1 MWKRALTVLILFG
14 LASQVLLGQTSPA
27 NPSQT
32 QTAGNDQT
40 PTIRTT
46 TREVVLDVVV
56 RDKHHHAVS
65 DIRPDEIQ
73 VFEDGIQQ
81 KVRAFRN
88 VQGVE
93 QLETEQKMSKST
105 PNPSA
110 PGRPAAA
117 LRELNFVSIVL
128 AQIAPLDR
136 QFARDAVLEF
146 LKSDTL
152 PNTYVTIYRLDPTLH
167 VVQPYTTDKATLI
180 RSANTAAMGVNR
192 ASESGNTTLAASSID
207 TGIQANAAAVIA
219 SPTANPATA
228 QSVEMKIMNPIP
240 NIVTDPLWA
249 RNAASQDASLAVGN
263 ALVAQAQISN
273 GLRFADSLAN
283 GMDAMDALRKIITA
297 QAKLP
302 GRKVVLYMSDGLT
315 LPMDRR
321 QVVDSVIGYANQ
333 MEVSFYM
340 VDTRGLS
347 VEDPMAGPLADQQ
360 RVGAE
365 SSVNRIS
372 PRMGHMEDDDIQ
384 LANTS
389 NKQLAMQELAEAT
402 GGFAVVNTN
411 EIALPMQR
419 VMEDIRTH
427 YEVAYAPSETN
438 FDGHFRKIDVHIS
451 RPHMEVQTRS
461 GYFAVPDINGVPLQ
475 PFEMEAVRAIDT
487 KPAPVNFP
495 YEVSLL
501 RFRPKAATVDY
512 QMAFDVPISSL
523 EVVMNGKTGVGKIQV
538 SVVAL
543 IHKPDGEVVGKV
555 SRELVRDVSSAE
567 LPQLNGKDILYIEP
581 IELPGGHYLVDT
593 AVTDEQA
600 RKTTVKRLSV
610 FVNSG
615 TEFGVSS
622 LHLVRAVQPL
632 PATRNNQDPF
642 ETDSGQVVPT
652 LSDSVSPGKPIGVYF
667 VVYPS
672 STSSVT
678 PTITLQ
684 LFHDGKEIGRQALE
698 PPKKQADGSIPVLL
712 QIKPDSGEC
721 DMVVTAQQGN
731 QRSEAS
737 LSVKVGSSDTARP
750 N

>member
-1 MWKRALTVLILFG
+1 MWKYALTVLIFFG
-14 LASQVLLGQTSPA
+14 LASSNLSGQTTPA
-27 NPSQT
+27 V
-32 QTAGNDQT
+32 NDQT

-65 DIRPDEIQ
+65 DLRPDEIQ
-73 VFEDGIQQ
+73 VFEDGVQQ
-81 KVRAFRN
+81 KIRAFRN

-93 QLETEQKMSKST
+93 QLQTEQKLAKSS
-105 PNPSA
+105 PA
-110 PGRPAAA
+110 PDAPRKPAAA

-152 PNTYVTIYRLDPTLH
+152 PNTYVTIYRLDPALH
-167 VVQPYTTDKATLI
+167 VVQPYTADKATLI
-180 RSANTAAMGVNR
+180 RSANAAAMGVSR
-192 ASESGNTTLAASSID
+192 GSGLGNTARVASSID
-207 TGIQANAAAVIA
+207 TGIQANAATVVA
-219 SPTANPATA
+219 SPTANPAAA

-273 GLRFADSLAN
+273 GLRFADSLSN

-321 QVVDSVIGYANQ
+321 QVVDSVISYANQ

-360 RVGAE
+360 RAGAE
-365 SSVNRIS
+365 SSVNTIS

-384 LANTS
+384 LTNSS

-438 FDGHFRKIDVHIS
+438 FDGHFRKIDVHIH
-451 RPHMEVQTRS
+451 RPRVEVQTRS

-512 QMAFDVPISSL
+512 QMAFDIPISSL
-523 EVVMNGKTGVGKIQV
+523 QVVMNGNTGVGQLRA

-555 SRELVRDVSSAE
+555 SRDLVRDVSNAD
-567 LPQLNGKDILYIEP
+567 LPHLNGKDILYIEP
-581 IELPGGHYLVDT
+581 IELPGGHYLVDA

-615 TEFGVSS
+615 TEFGLSS
-622 LHLVRAVQPL
+622 LHLVRTVQPL
-632 PATRNNQDPF
+632 PPTRNSQDPF
-642 ETDSGQVVPT
+642 ETDSGEVVPT
-652 LSDSVSPGKPIGVYF
+652 LSDSVSPGTPIGVYF
-667 VVYPS
+667 VVYPL
-672 STSSVT
+672 STSSVA

-698 PPKKQADGSIPVLL
+698 PPKQQADGSIPVLL

-731 QRSEAS
+731 MRSEAR
-737 LSVKVGSSDTARP
+737 LSVKVGSNDSPSP